1 MKKKLIYMNIIVFMN
16 CEKKCEKKTTASQK
30 LTTFKINYLKKIK
43 VKQKVYLQLYIN
55 IRYIFQSM
63 WKHLKYFCK

>member
-16 CEKKCEKKTTASQK
+16 CEKRSVKKKTTTASQK

-43 VKQKVYLQLYIN
+43 VKQKVYLQL
-55 IRYIFQSM
+55 
-63 WKHLKYFCK
+63 

>member
-16 CEKKCEKKTTASQK
+16 CEKRSVKKTTTASQK

-43 VKQKVYLQLYIN
+43 VKQKVYLQL
-55 IRYIFQSM
+55 
-63 WKHLKYFCK
+63 